1 MELKWLEDFLSI
13 ATTRSFSR
21 SAEARNVTQSAFS
34 RRIRS
39 LELWLGTELLDR
51 STYPVTLTADGR
63 LFRESAE
70 EIVRLS
76 YQSRASLGGRTDM
89 LPREAISLTALHT
102 LSATFVPR
110 WLGDLRDSLGDLGS
124 RILPENY
131 ALCVQA
137 LVEGGYDFLLTFY
150 HPSVPVPLD
159 PARFPFVTVGR
170 DSLVAVADARH
181 IAGWRRAGRLPLLQ
195 YSRGSFLGLLTS
207 LAQGQP
213 GAPDT
218 FIAHVNENSMA
229 EAMKFMALE
238 GHGVAWLPR
247 SLVADEIAQAR
258 LQVVAPELP
267 MDIRLY
273 RNGARSRAIVERVWK
288 AAGQGYSETA

>member
-51 STYPVTLTADGR
+51 ATYPVTLTEDGR
-63 LFRESAE
+63 AFREYAE

-76 YQSRASLGGRTDM
+76 YQSRTDLDGGNQAR
-89 LPREAISLTALHT
+89 PHAAIALTALHT
-102 LSATFVPR
+102 LSVTFVPR
-110 WLGDLRDSLGDLGS
+110 WLSDLREKLDHLCS

-131 ALCVQA
+131 ALCIQA
-137 LVEGGYDFLLTFY
+137 LVDGGYDFLLTFH
-150 HPSVPVPLD
+150 HPSIPVPLD
-159 PARFPFVTVGR
+159 AVRFPCITVGH
-170 DSLVAVADARH
+170 DHLVAVTSVDQVDVRDK
-181 IAGWRRAGRLPLLQ
+181 AGRLPLLQ

-213 GAPDT
+213 GAPET
-218 FIAHVNENSMA
+218 YIAHVNENSMA

-247 SLVADEIAQAR
+247 SLVEAEIDTGR
-258 LQVVAPELP
+258 LLVVAPELP
-267 MDIRLY
+267 MEIRLY
-273 RNGARSRAIVERVWK
+273 RNGARVRAIVEKVWR
-288 AAGQGYSETA
+288 AATQIYSEKA

>member
-39 LELWLGTELLDR
+39 LELWLGAELLDR
-51 STYPVTLTADGR
+51 STYPVSLTAEGR
-63 LFRESAE
+63 AFRESAE

-76 YQSRASLGGRTDM
+76 YQSRASLGGGKST
-89 LPREAISLTALHT
+89 LPQASIALTALHT
-102 LSATFVPR
+102 LSVTFVPR
-110 WLGDLRDSLGDLGS
+110 WLGGLRQQLGPLGS

-131 ALCVQA
+131 ALCIQA
-137 LVEGGYDFLLTFY
+137 LVEGGYDFLLSFH

-159 PARFPFVTVGR
+159 PARFPCVTVGH
-170 DSLVAVADARH
+170 DSLAAVASSGRAAD
-181 IAGWRRAGRLPLLQ
+181 WRLAGRLPLLQ

-207 LAQGQP
+207 LAQAQP
-213 GAPDT
+213 GAPET
-218 FIAHVNENSMA
+218 FVAHINENSMA

-247 SLVADEIAQAR
+247 SLVAPEIDAG
-258 LQVVAPELP
+258 LLEVVAPELP
-267 MDIRLY
+267 MEIRLY
-273 RNGARSRAIVERVWK
+273 RNANRSRTIVERVWQ
-288 AAGQGYSETA
+288 AAAQGYSKNA